1 MSEIIEFHLK
11 SGESVYL
18 EVAEDPS
25 SAVPKPA
32 GLGDDAI
39 RKASE
44 TFEDALE
51 KVKPAA
57 RAVVQAFR
65 ELNEPDEIGLEFGIQ
80 FKTEANVFVLTGEA
94 NASFKLSL
102 KWKSDKD
109 GAQPV
114 GYKAWA
120 GDGLFRA
127 GR

>member
-1 MSEIIEFHLK
+1 MSEIIKFRLK
-11 SGESVYL
+11 SGEPVFI
-18 EVAEDPS
+18 EVEEDEA
-25 SAVPKPA
+25 SAAAQPA
-32 GLGDDAI
+32 SMGEKAI
-39 RKASE
+39 KTASE

-102 KWKSDKD
+102 KWKSDKNETQAPGD
-109 GAQPV
+109 
-114 GYKAWA
+114 KA
-120 GDGLFRA
+120 
-127 GR
+127 

>member
-1 MSEIIEFHLK
+1 MSEIMEFRLN
-11 SGESVYL
+11 SGESVFI
-18 EVAEDPS
+18 EVEEGEASGAPQT
-25 SAVPKPA
+25 A
-32 GLGDDAI
+32 GMGEKAI
-39 RKASE
+39 RTASE

-80 FKTEANVFVLTGEA
+80 FKTEANVFVFTGEA

-109 GAQPV
+109 EAQAPV
-114 GYKAWA
+114 GCKA
-120 GDGLFRA
+120 
-127 GR
+127 

>member
-1 MSEIIEFHLK
+1 MSEIIEFLLE

-18 EVAEDPS
+18 EVEEGDSVEAR
-25 SAVPKPA
+25 PA
-32 GLGDDAI
+32 SLGEGAI
-39 RKASE
+39 QTASE
-44 TFEDALE
+44 TFETALE

-102 KWKSDKD
+102 KWKSDK
-109 GAQPV
+109 A
-114 GYKAWA
+114 
-120 GDGLFRA
+120 
-127 GR
+127 

>member
-1 MSEIIEFHLK
+1 MSEIVEFELQ
-11 SGESVYL
+11 SGEVVYL
-18 EVAEDPS
+18 EVAGGEGASPMS
-25 SAVPKPA
+25 LEE
-32 GLGDDAI
+32 GAI

-44 TFEDALE
+44 TFEAALE

-102 KWKSDKD
+102 KWKN
-109 GAQPV
+109 A
-114 GYKAWA
+114 KA
-120 GDGLFRA
+120 
-127 GR
+127 